1 MFKKKTLVDQS
12 IYTTTIPKVLPINFD
27 KLNINILENYYY
39 KNKLN
44 PHQFSYLKDYYR
56 LEFDQQVRWLSD
68 FIVDHYGVHYNCKVV
83 PLAHSG
89 IVVEK
94 NQSINSHIHIDDYDL
109 NNSPDISA
117 IILCKTGKEKSYV
130 EFEYEQGRK
139 RHHKHLVELEP
150 KKVIV
155 FNSELRHS
163 FLTNINHEPILSISL
178 KFQLI

>member
-94 NQSINSHIHIDDYDL
+94 NQSINSHIHIDDYDFD
-109 NNSPDISA
+109 NSPDISA
-117 IILCKTGKEKSYV
+117 IVVCKTGKEKSYV

>member
-27 KLNINILENYYY
+27 ELNINILENYYY

-117 IILCKTGKEKSYV
+117 IIVCKTGKEKSYV

>member
-117 IILCKTGKEKSYV
+117 IIVCKTGKEKSYV

-163 FLTNINHEPILSISL
+163 FLTNIIHEPILSISL

>member
-94 NQSINSHIHIDDYDL
+94 NQSINSHNHIDDYDL

-117 IILCKTGKEKSYV
+117 IVVCKTGKEKSYV
-130 EFEYEQGRK
+130 EFEYEHGRK

-163 FLTNINHEPILSISL
+163 FLSNINHEPILNISF

>member
-117 IILCKTGKEKSYV
+117 IIVCKTGKEKSYV

>member
-1 MFKKKTLVDQS
+1 MFNKKVLVDQS

-44 PHQFSYLKDYYR
+44 LNQFSYLKDYYR
-56 LEFDQQVRWLSD
+56 LEFDQQIRWLSD
-68 FIVDHYGVHYNCKVV
+68 FIKDHYGMYYEKRVV
-83 PLAHSG
+83 PVAHAG

-94 NQSINSHIHIDDYDL
+94 NQSINSHHHIDEYDL
-109 NNSPDISA
+109 DNSPDLSS
-117 IILCKTGKEKSYV
+117 IIVCKTGNEKSYV
-130 EFEYEQGRK
+130 EFEYEYGRK
-139 RHHKHLVELEP
+139 RHHKHLVKLEP

-163 FLTNINHEPILSISL
+163 FLTNINHEPILCISL

>member
-56 LEFDQQVRWLSD
+56 LEFDQQVRWLSY

-117 IILCKTGKEKSYV
+117 IIVCKTGKEKSYV

>member
-27 KLNINILENYYY
+27 KLNINILENYDY

-117 IILCKTGKEKSYV
+117 IIVCKTGKEKSYV